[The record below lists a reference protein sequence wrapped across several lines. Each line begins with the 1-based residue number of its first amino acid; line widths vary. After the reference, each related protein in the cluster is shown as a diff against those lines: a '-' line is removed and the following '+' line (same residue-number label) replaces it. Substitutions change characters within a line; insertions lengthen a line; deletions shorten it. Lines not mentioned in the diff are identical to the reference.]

1 MSLASGDADGKFITN
16 LNPGVN
22 QAQPHLGSLDM
33 LMGEWEIYKADV
45 YVVVIFLIENG
56 LERHLQSFKFKY

>member
-22 QAQPHLGSLDM
+22 QSQTHLGSLDM
-33 LMGEWEIYKADV
+33 LMGEWEIYGADV

-56 LERHLQSFKFKY
+56 LGRHLRAPKFQI